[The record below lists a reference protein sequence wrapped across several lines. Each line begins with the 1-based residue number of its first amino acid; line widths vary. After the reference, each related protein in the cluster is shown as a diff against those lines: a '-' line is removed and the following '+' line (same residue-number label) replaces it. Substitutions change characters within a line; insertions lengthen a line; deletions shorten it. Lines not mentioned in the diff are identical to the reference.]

1 MKKLLTAVIAA
12 SMLMPIAT
20 LASSTRPGS
29 SFKTYPVLFEPA
41 WCIGEEEEFDR
52 ECDIVINEDGVTTPD
67 GHIIDVKQWIM
78 TGEKYDIGKGIVGGA
93 AGTAAGLGLGMAT
106 CGLMLPVCL
115 FTLPAMTGLGAGVGG
130 NAAGANSKFFTVL
143 GNDKDGEALILEFKY
158 RNPNFARKVMKELYR
173 TTSLAMGQLKS

>member
-1 MKKLLTAVIAA
+1 MMA
-12 SMLMPIAT
+12 SMLLPST
-20 LASSTRPGS
+20 VLASSIRPGS

-130 NAAGANSKFFTVL
+130 MAGGTNEKFFVVIGDDVD
-143 GNDKDGEALILEFKY
+143 GNRLTIEFQSNNTGLQRKIIRKLIYNFK
-158 RNPNFARKVMKELYR
+158 
-173 TTSLAMGQLKS
+173 

>member
-93 AGTAAGLGLGMAT
+93 AGTAAG
-106 CGLMLPVCL
+106 
-115 FTLPAMTGLGAGVGG
+115 
-130 NAAGANSKFFTVL
+130 
-143 GNDKDGEALILEFKY
+143 I
-158 RNPNFARKVMKELYR
+158 
-173 TTSLAMGQLKS
+173 TTSNFVLTTDASGIPKWTTTIDGGSF

>member
-1 MKKLLTAVIAA
+1 MMA
-12 SMLMPIAT
+12 SMLLPST
-20 LASSTRPGS
+20 VLASSIRPGS

-130 NAAGANSKFFTVL
+130 MAGGNNDKFFVVIGDDVD
-143 GNDKDGEALILEFKY
+143 GNRLTLEFKS
-158 RNPNFARKVMKELYR
+158 NNTGLQRKIIRKLIKTTGLAAGELK
-173 TTSLAMGQLKS
+173 A

>member
-130 NAAGANSKFFTVL
+130 MAGGNNDKFFVVIGDDVD
-143 GNDKDGEALILEFKY
+143 GNRLTLEFKS
-158 RNPNFARKVMKELYR
+158 NNTGLQRKIIRKLIKTTGLAAGELK
-173 TTSLAMGQLKS
+173 A